1 MSFIRTADGIETS
14 HQTRERDEQDV
25 AATNGYLTPSCD
37 TSYDDKSVSSSVLPN
52 AYNAAGPYTEALQ
65 LLTERAE

>member
-1 MSFIRTADGIETS
+1 MS
-14 HQTRERDEQDV
+14 HQTRGNEQDAQDV
-25 AATNGYLTPSCD
+25 AATNGYLASSRD
-37 TSYDDKSVSSSVLPN
+37 TSDDDKSVSSSVLPN